1 MEQRIE
7 LTPEELIAQSEQMAN
22 LRTKYV
28 NVFSGVSAILN
39 DINGNW
45 SENLAHNFSG
55 KIATAQKSF
64 EKIGDLL
71 QVGSD
76 AAKKHADGFQSLDET
91 LSKFD
96 MSSFMG
102 HMANGAEGLTV
113 GSSGELH
120 RGASRSFAKMDVSSI
135 MRTGMKTVG
144 AWWDDITEG
153 TVLDSDSESYKKNV
167 KTVEKVIADIF
178 EPVSDS
184 KFWKRTNEISERV
197 VAAAKEGNLPKAI
210 QLGLVGAVETGINA
224 TTDLVLNKCVGGIAG
239 VLKKFGADELMD
251 KLGFDKANETIKEN
265 YGYDLEQVFKEFPKE
280 FRNTVTDYS
289 EQTMDIIDQ
298 VNEKAMKNVENC
310 AKYIKNLFD

>member
-91 LSKFD
+91 LSKLD
-96 MSSFMG
+96 MSSLMG
-102 HMANGAEGLTV
+102 HMAN
-113 GSSGELH
+113 
-120 RGASRSFAKMDVSSI
+120 
-135 MRTGMKTVG
+135 
-144 AWWDDITEG
+144 
-153 TVLDSDSESYKKNV
+153 
-167 KTVEKVIADIF
+167 
-178 EPVSDS
+178 
-184 KFWKRTNEISERV
+184 
-197 VAAAKEGNLPKAI
+197 
-210 QLGLVGAVETGINA
+210 
-224 TTDLVLNKCVGGIAG
+224 
-239 VLKKFGADELMD
+239 
-251 KLGFDKANETIKEN
+251 
-265 YGYDLEQVFKEFPKE
+265 
-280 FRNTVTDYS
+280 
-289 EQTMDIIDQ
+289 
-298 VNEKAMKNVENC
+298 
-310 AKYIKNLFD
+310 